1 MVSPQVKT
9 DRRQQVQQKSCRGAP
24 MTHVALIGDVVFC
37 IVQAVVIWY
46 TSARGTSC
54 EAQRRKGDDYLL
66 AFWES
71 IILEK
76 YLHRIT
82 LPKVLGARS

>member
-1 MVSPQVKT
+1 MVSPQVET
-9 DRRQQVQQKSCRGAP
+9 DRRQQVQQKSCRGAL

-37 IVQAVVIWY
+37 VVQAVVIWY
-46 TSARGTSC
+46 TSVRGTSC
-54 EAQRRKGDDYLL
+54 KAQRRKGDDYLL

-71 IILEK
+71 IILER
-76 YLHRIT
+76 YLHRIA